1 MDATSTTYDHAETW
15 IARDY
20 RRLRSDLFHVAAGGT
35 APKRSAQSLRKRGLV
50 DDDGQ
55 LTEQGRIT
63 VDRIAAPAHYDR
75 ERQLFTDSETM
86 SPFVV
91 HEYSDVTTA
100 VADRWYRTAPT
111 WYVAATSADGLTTY
125 IVSNATPGLHGHA
138 MAVRTEDLTHS
149 RSAPT
154 TEVAA

>member
-1 MDATSTTYDHAETW
+1 MSARYDHAETW

-20 RRLRSDLFHVAAGGT
+20 RRLRSDLFHVAAGGC
-35 APKRSAQSLRKRGLV
+35 APKRSAQSLRKRGMV

-75 ERQLFTDSETM
+75 ESQTFTDSETM

-91 HEYSDVTTA
+91 HGYSDVTLA
-100 VADRWYRTAPT
+100 IADRWYRTAPT
-111 WYVAATSADGLTTY
+111 WYVAATSADGRMTY
-125 IVSNATPGLHGHA
+125 IVSNATPGMPGHA
-138 MAVRTEDLTHS
+138 MAVRTDDLAHS
-149 RSAPT
+149 RRLVHG
-154 TEVAA
+154 EVAA